1 MVVDS
6 SALVALLLGEPE
18 SQRIAA
24 ALEQADLVVISAAS
38 LVEVFLVMVGR
49 TGQDAR
55 GSIDALLRELDAT
68 VAPVTEAHW
77 RAAAEA
83 FLRYGKGRHPAG
95 LNFGDCLTYATAR
108 LAGLPLLYKGDDF
121 RATDLASAG

>member
-1 MVVDS
+1 MEEPDS
-6 SALVALLLGEPE
+6 LRFAK
-18 SQRIAA
+18 
-24 ALEQADLVVISAAS
+24 ALEQADLVVMSAAS
-38 LVEVFLVMVGR
+38 LVEVFLVMVRR
-49 TGQDAR
+49 TCQDAR
-55 GSIDALLRELDAT
+55 GPIEALLRELDAT

-108 LAGLPLLYKGDDF
+108 LAELPLLYKGDDF
-121 RATDLASAG
+121 RATDLLTA